1 MSGFISELTAL
12 EERLALEHT
21 SALTT
26 MANQPQ
32 GVFVPAELTRIAT
45 IYTVLQAVRSELAAQ
60 HPREGWTSGSP

>member
-1 MSGFISELTAL
+1 VSEFINELTAL

-32 GVFVPAELTRIAT
+32 GVFAPVELTRIAT
-45 IYTVLQAVRSELAAQ
+45 LYTVLQAVRSELAAQ
-60 HPREGWTSGSP
+60 HPRVGVT